1 VQLREDGTLAIDDL
15 RGGRRF
21 EGLHALENEVE
32 MGDLYNFCPLDGA
45 GVWRCAGASARVL
58 SDGLS
63 RWQLEVSYPG
73 ELPVGVDAELRPRSE
88 TVALSLTTVVRLVR
102 ESDRIEFR
110 TTIDN
115 RAKEHRLIRVSA
127 RCRSRI
133 RSRRR
138 PVRGRR
144 APDLRAEPRAQWCEP
159 PGATQHAIGVVALGP
174 LALLTGGPA
183 LIRDA
188 VRASRG
194 PSCG

>member
-115 RAKEHRLIRVSA
+115 RANEHRLGRVSA
-127 RCRSRI
+127 RAAPGSIRAEGQFAVVERPIFGPSPEHSGASRPARPSTRSESLRSARSR
-133 RSRRR
+133 
-138 PVRGRR
+138 
-144 APDLRAEPRAQWCEP
+144 C
-159 PGATQHAIGVVALGP
+159 
-174 LALLTGGPA
+174 
-183 LIRDA
+183 
-188 VRASRG
+188 
-194 PSCG
+194 